1 MGNDSPLAVLSDRAQ
16 SLFHYFKQLFAQV
29 TNPPIDA
36 IREQLVTSTV
46 TWLGAEGDLLHPS
59 ERNARRI
66 KLYTPVLSNEQ
77 FYALK
82 TLVHPDIKSQNIRT
96 LFSDDLEK
104 PKDLFQQAEKAIK
117 EGVSLLILSDRA
129 MSKELTPIPPL
140 LSVRCISI

>member
-1 MGNDSPLAVLSDRAQ
+1 
-16 SLFHYFKQLFAQV
+16 
-29 TNPPIDA
+29 
-36 IREQLVTSTV
+36 
-46 TWLGAEGDLLHPS
+46 WLGAEGDLLHPS

-104 PKDLFQQAEKAIK
+104 GLKDLFQQAEKAIK

-129 MSKELTPIPPL
+129 
-140 LSVRCISI
+140 